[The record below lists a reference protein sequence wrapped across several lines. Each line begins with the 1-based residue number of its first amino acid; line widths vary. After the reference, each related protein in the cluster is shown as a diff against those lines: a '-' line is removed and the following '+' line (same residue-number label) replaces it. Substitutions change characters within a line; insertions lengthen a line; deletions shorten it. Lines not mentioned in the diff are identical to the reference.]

1 VVKSRRQKIASQVAD
16 SKSAPV
22 IRYYD
27 TINRFSFQVKYLQ
40 NMAFSVLKSWFEKT
54 WLRSLAF
61 IGRGCY
67 TQAGIQDAVG

>member
-22 IRYYD
+22 IWYYD

-40 NMAFSVLKSWFEKT
+40 NMAFSVLKSWFGKT
-54 WLRSLAF
+54 
-61 IGRGCY
+61 
-67 TQAGIQDAVG
+67 